1 MNRRQFIAGAA
12 VAAAAGDRLWAGADD
27 AALDLWQQDTDQV
40 KAEVYHQYMTDGDT
54 RGLKSLENLEAAFE
68 TAVGEARAAQI
79 GDIPGVWSIYNMGYL
94 VKTRE
99 SFFAVDLVHRRSPEL
114 AEELDFAL
122 ITHNHGDHCD
132 MRLYRAMNSMR
143 KTVVS
148 NFLDNYGAFDWTKG
162 TGAGGY
168 TRAEKV
174 LRLKDC
180 EVRTS
185 LIDHNGYLID
195 FTTAFEV
202 RVGEWRLYHTG
213 DCGIAD
219 KLKTVW
225 GSPDVWTFFP
235 GCGIDV
241 ADAVKRIRPKK
252 LVFGHLW
259 ELGHSKGR
267 LTTPLIRAAR
277 GKALSAGV
285 EPVVA
290 LWGER
295 VS

>member
-1 MNRRQFIAGAA
+1 MNRRQFIASATA
-12 VAAAAGDRLWAGADD
+12 AAAAGNRLWAGADD
-27 AALDLWQQDTDQV
+27 AAIDEWQRDTDAV
-40 KAEVYHQYMTDGDT
+40 DAAVYRQYMADGDT
-54 RGLKSLENLEAAFE
+54 RGLKSLEKLEEAYE
-68 TAVGEARAAQI
+68 IAVKEARAAKI
-79 GDIPGVWSIYNMGYL
+79 GDVPGVWSIYNMGYI
-94 VKTRE
+94 VKTRK
-99 SFFAVDLVHRRSPEL
+99 SFFAIDLVHRRAPEL

-168 TRAEKV
+168 TRTEKTF
-174 LRLKDC
+174 RLKDC

-185 LIDHNGYLID
+185 LVDHNGYLID

-202 RVGEWRLYHTG
+202 RVGRWRLYHTG
-213 DCGIAD
+213 DCGVAD

-225 GSPDVWTFFP
+225 GRPDVWTFFP
-235 GCGIDV
+235 GCGVDV

-267 LTTPLIRAAR
+267 LTAPLIRAAR
-277 GKALSAGV
+277 AKAVSAGV
-285 EPVVA
+285 EPSVA